1 MPYSFRLLGSRDL
14 PAIVDHLLGL
24 DRDDR
29 VLRFSNPAP
38 DGAIRDYCS
47 RWHFGRDVVM
57 GAFEGDRLV
66 GLIHLPVYDEPTGTV
81 GEIGVSVAADWRSRG
96 IATQIAAR
104 VVLRARR
111 LGLARVYIHFL
122 TRNRPMGLL
131 ARAFTDDVT
140 VDEDE
145 SHARITLAG
154 DAIRRAVRLLRLG
167 DARCGTG
174 SPTMPGGAQR
184 RIDAPARH
192 PHEVRHAPRAA
203 APKARQPQE
212 ADAAL
217 VGADD

>member
-1 MPYSFRLLGSRDL
+1 MPYSFRLLSSRDL

-38 DGAIRDYCS
+38 DAAIRDYCS

-66 GLIHLPVYDEPTGTV
+66 GLIHLPVYDEPTGAV
-81 GEIGVSVAADWRSRG
+81 GEIGVSVAADSRSRG

-145 SHARITLAG
+145 SHARITVSG
-154 DAIRRAVRLLRLG
+154 DAIRRAIRLLRLG
-167 DARCGTG
+167 DAKCRTGT
-174 SPTMPGGAQR
+174 PTMPGGFQR
-184 RIDAPARH
+184 RIDAADSEPRGDRRGPKVTARKARH
-192 PHEVRHAPRAA
+192 P
-203 APKARQPQE
+203 QD